1 MVLLFFI
8 IELIT
13 MLHALLQ
20 LCAAIA
26 YRIPRKKPE
35 KQTFPEI
42 KCFRL
47 VRIIAFKEKD
57 VSYVFCSI
65 LLFLKKVTALYM
77 ANACWQRKEKL
88 KKTREI
94 LLKQNDRLV
103 LLVYN

>member
-42 KCFRL
+42 KFFRL

-65 LLFLKKVTALYM
+65 LLFLKVKAVYM
-77 ANACWQRKEKL
+77 ANACWL
-88 KKTREI
+88 
-94 LLKQNDRLV
+94 
-103 LLVYN
+103 